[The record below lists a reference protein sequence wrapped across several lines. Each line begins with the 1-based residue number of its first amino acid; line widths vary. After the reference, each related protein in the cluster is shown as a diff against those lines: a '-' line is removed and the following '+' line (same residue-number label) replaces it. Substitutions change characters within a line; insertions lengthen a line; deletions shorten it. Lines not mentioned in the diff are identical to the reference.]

1 MDKKVLI
8 VVRHC
13 TGGMKKHLSLI
24 LEGLKGK
31 NFLVY
36 LAGPKEA
43 FSEKDLKSVEKF
55 LDLKIEESFFLN
67 GCLKALILTIN
78 FIKKENIKLVHSHG
92 ILATLIC
99 ALAKGFCRIKL
110 VATLHNIPRK
120 YPFFINFIFGK
131 CDIIISVSEAIKKE
145 LVFNFNIN
153 QDKIYVIHNSLPNK
167 DIEKLLF
174 PSRPLF
180 FGGVKIFCSSRLI
193 YEKGVDVLIK
203 SAKILIDDLKLS
215 PKDIQFYIAGSG
227 PEEKCLKRL
236 TQKLNLNNH
245 VVFLG
250 YIENVY
256 EVLKNCDILV
266 LPSRKEGFGISILE
280 AFILKKPVIA
290 SSTGGILELINDN
303 ENGLLFESQ
312 NPKSL
317 ALCLK
322 KLINNPGL
330 ALKLAEA
337 GYKTSIKNFNYET
350 MIEKL
355 VKCYEKLM

>member
-1 MDKKVLI
+1 MGKKVLI

-24 LEGLKGK
+24 LEGLRDR
-31 NFLVY
+31 NFNVY
-36 LAGPKEA
+36 LAGSREA

-55 LDLKIEESFFLN
+55 LDLKIKESFFLH
-67 GCLKALILTIN
+67 GSLKALILIIN

-99 ALAKGFCRIKL
+99 ALAKSFCRIKL
-110 VATLHNIPRK
+110 VCTLHNIPTK
-120 YPFFINFIFGK
+120 FPFYSFIFGK

-174 PSRPLF
+174 PLRPLF
-180 FGGVKIFCSSRLI
+180 FEGVKIFCSSRLI

-203 SAKILIDDLKLS
+203 SARILIDDLKLS

-256 EVLKNCDILV
+256 EVLKDCDILV

-337 GYKTSIKNFNYET
+337 GYKTFIKNFNYET